1 MLSAQNPF
9 GIERGIMKV
18 TSEVELNKLIKS
30 VETPNFWLFY
40 GDEAFLKTRYVKD
53 LVSKNLTEEAKQI
66 DYSPFDAPLLVLE
79 ELLDCLQSYPFMS
92 SRRVVVLTGLSPDEM
107 KSEDFED
114 LFSMIK
120 DLSLYSLFIVVV
132 NDDST
137 EYEIKKQPRMK
148 KLIALAEKNGVAVY
162 LTARQKNDLVRFVK
176 SELAKYNAD
185 ADNSV
190 CYKII
195 DLCRQDMQLIENECA
210 KLGAYA
216 AGGMVTQ
223 ADADFFINLSFE
235 ESVFILVENIIAKN
249 NRFAVKK
256 LNDLLENGAK
266 PIEVI
271 ATIIS
276 GFTDL
281 QKAVV
286 AQKNGI
292 PLLQAAKDFNYPES
306 QTFRLKRAFNQANRL
321 RSGYAL
327 ECLNLALDADK
338 FCKSSKA
345 DYETVLV
352 KLVADLC
359 SVPS

>member
-9 GIERGIMKV
+9 GIERGIMKIA
-18 TSEVELNKLIKS
+18 SEVELNKLIKS
-30 VETPNFWLFY
+30 EKTPNFWLFY
-40 GDEAFLKTRYVKD
+40 GDEGFLKTQYVKD
-53 LVSKNLTEEAKQI
+53 LVSKSLSEEAKQI
-66 DYSPFDAPLLVLE
+66 DYSPFDAPLLVLD
-79 ELLDCLQSYPFMS
+79 ELLDCLQSCPFIS
-92 SRRVVVLTGLSPDEM
+92 PRRVAILTGLSPDVM
-107 KSEDFED
+107 KSEDFD
-114 LFSMIK
+114 ALFSMIK
-120 DLSLYSLFIVVV
+120 ELPSCSLFIVVI

-137 EYEIKKQPRMK
+137 EYEIKKQPRMQ
-148 KLIALAEKNGVAVY
+148 KLIALAEKKGVAVY
-162 LTARQKNDLVRFVK
+162 LTARKKSDLLKFVK

-216 AGGMVTQ
+216 TGGMVTQ

-249 NRFAVKK
+249 NRNAVKK

-271 ATIIS
+271 ATIVS

-292 PLLQAAKDFNYPES
+292 SFPQALTDYGYPHNH
-306 QTFRLKRAFNQANRL
+306 TFRLERPWNQANRL

-345 DYETVLV
+345 DCETVLV

-359 SVPS
+359 LIPS